1 MNLSSILLKAINYIK
16 SLFQKPTH
24 LTQIMV
30 GDKVIGVVQTICL
43 KQKISNQ
50 PQTATLYRTRFD
62 KDQISKAFN
71 KGFIGKYQYKPFKI
85 LIGNKRNNLKLNNC
99 WVKSISYQYEAGDIV
114 IVEMMEIKY
123 EDNKSKK

>member
-1 MNLSSILLKAINYIK
+1 
-16 SLFQKPTH
+16 
-24 LTQIMV
+24 MV